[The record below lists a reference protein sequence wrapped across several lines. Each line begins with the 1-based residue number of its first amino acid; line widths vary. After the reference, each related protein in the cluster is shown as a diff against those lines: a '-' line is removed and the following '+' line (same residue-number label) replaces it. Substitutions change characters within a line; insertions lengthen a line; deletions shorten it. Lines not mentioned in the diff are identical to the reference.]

1 MLEYFALVIALL
13 LLIVFLLVK
22 ELRMLKRELCDI
34 QTNRQRLLTKHGLIF
49 EQLIP
54 FSKNFPGEARDF
66 RFIGNPIDG
75 VIFGK
80 DKVQFVEIKMNNS
93 VLNDR
98 QRQIRDQIMKKKVE
112 WLEVRGD

>member
-1 MLEYFALVIALL
+1 MIEYFALVIALL
-13 LLIVFLLVK
+13 LLIVFLLIK
-22 ELRMLKRELCDI
+22 ELRMLKNQLCDI

-75 VIFGK
+75 VIFAK
-80 DKVQFVEIKMNNS
+80 DRVQFVEIKMNNS
-93 VLNDR
+93 VLSDR
-98 QRQIRDQIMKKKVE
+98 QRQIRDQIMKKRVE